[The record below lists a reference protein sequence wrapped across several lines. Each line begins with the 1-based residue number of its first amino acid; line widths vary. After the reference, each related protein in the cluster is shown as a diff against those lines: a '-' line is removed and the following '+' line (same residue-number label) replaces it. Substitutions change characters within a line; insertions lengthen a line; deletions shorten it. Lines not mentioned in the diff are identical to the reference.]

1 MVEYTY
7 ENKLDYSD
15 EEINKLREQEK
26 NDIKKITYQEH
37 GDTKTELIDVHGDKI
52 QIMFGQKKENKL
64 YGVHELISI
73 LDKSKEFKNLK
84 DFQNW
89 LNKQIIIEDKIMSEH
104 YKREENH
111 ERRNS

>member
-1 MVEYTY
+1 M
-7 ENKLDYSD
+7 
-15 EEINKLREQEK
+15 

-84 DFQNW
+84 DFQSW